1 MCLKS
6 VRGGLICLVIIL
18 LVQSSNGASFYPVR
32 PDDPEAV
39 YLTAKDF
46 PVIADGKG
54 DDSDALQQAIN
65 KVEEKSRYGIVFIPE
80 GRYRLG
86 KTVFVWAGIRLIGY
100 GSQRPVFVL
109 GENTPGYQTGD
120 EKYMIHFAS
129 NRPRNGIAI
138 RDANPGTFYS
148 AISNINFEIQD
159 GNPAAIA
166 IRSHFA
172 QHCYLAH
179 IDFRIGNGKAGV
191 EKVGNEMDDCHFFG
205 GDYGIITTKPSPS
218 WPFLMIDTSFE
229 GQRKAAVQTEEGG
242 MTLIR
247 NQFKNVPTAVLVNPD
262 RAEELYLADS
272 RFEDINGPAIL
283 ISDENNARSQT
294 NLVNVVCQRVPVLAA
309 FRNSD
314 KKIIAP
320 GPIYHVKDFS
330 HGLHIDDIGDIP
342 EIKTTFELETLRTLP
357 GPVASDIP
365 GLPSMDTWA
374 NLKLSGAKGDGIA
387 DDTENLK
394 TAIANHSTIY
404 LPAGRYRITETITLK
419 SNTVLVGFN
428 PIATQIILSDK
439 TPAFQGA
446 EAPKAM
452 LEAPKGGTNII
463 SGIGIDTGGINNR
476 AVAVKWMAG
485 ANSMMNDVRFLG
497 GHGTYN
503 PDGSRI
509 QTYNDNRTGDGNPE
523 RKWDSQY
530 WSIWVTDGGGGTFK
544 DIWTPSPYAQGGIYI
559 SNTSTQGRIYAM
571 SIEHHVRNEIKLN
584 NVSNWKIHALQ
595 MEEESGESW
604 HALPVEIQNC
614 RNITFANLYLYRV
627 IRMVNPFPYGVKIN
641 ASQNIAFRGVHVY
654 SPAKFS
660 FDNTIYDE
668 THDVEVRS
676 REIARLTISGNPP
689 KKQPVKE
696 SRVLADGAKV
706 EKVKGGFEFI
716 DGSTVDSLGN
726 VYFTDSRWHRIYR
739 WSPEKK
745 SLTLIRDI
753 PISPLGLAFDKSGNL
768 LVTGRGERRSLTVYA
783 FNPDGSEDNLQVLSP
798 VPAAQRKGKTA
809 IVPGHRWRDAH
820 DFLDVATAVS
830 EECYVSPDGTTF
842 IPKCDDLLR
851 AFTLRSAIQGQPFY
865 LADEFGQKTWAFS
878 VNSDGSLCEPKLFA
892 GEGELDVV
900 ADSRGNVYVAAGSIF
915 VYDRDGKQIDRI
927 EVPERPASLVF
938 GGKDRKTLFITA
950 RSSLYSVRTRY
961 SGR

>member
-1 MCLKS
+1 
-6 VRGGLICLVIIL
+6 
-18 LVQSSNGASFYPVR
+18 
-32 PDDPEAV
+32 
-39 YLTAKDF
+39 
-46 PVIADGKG
+46 
-54 DDSDALQQAIN
+54 
-65 KVEEKSRYGIVFIPE
+65 
-80 GRYRLG
+80 
-86 KTVFVWAGIRLIGY
+86 
-100 GSQRPVFVL
+100 
-109 GENTPGYQTGD
+109 
-120 EKYMIHFAS
+120 
-129 NRPRNGIAI
+129 
-138 RDANPGTFYS
+138 
-148 AISNINFEIQD
+148 
-159 GNPAAIA
+159 
-166 IRSHFA
+166 
-172 QHCYLAH
+172 
-179 IDFRIGNGKAGV
+179 
-191 EKVGNEMDDCHFFG
+191 
-205 GDYGIITTKPSPS
+205 
-218 WPFLMIDTSFE
+218 
-229 GQRKAAVQTEEGG
+229 
-242 MTLIR
+242 
-247 NQFKNVPTAVLVNPD
+247 
-262 RAEELYLADS
+262 
-272 RFEDINGPAIL
+272 
-283 ISDENNARSQT
+283 
-294 NLVNVVCQRVPVLAA
+294 
-309 FRNSD
+309 
-314 KKIIAP
+314 
-320 GPIYHVKDFS
+320 
-330 HGLHIDDIGDIP
+330 
-342 EIKTTFELETLRTLP
+342 
-357 GPVASDIP
+357 
-365 GLPSMDTWA
+365 
-374 NLKLSGAKGDGIA
+374 
-387 DDTENLK
+387 
-394 TAIANHSTIY
+394 